1 MKHFATGLLLIASLT
16 LSACAGGGREEER
29 SPLLSAGSTLFS
41 ILKDRT
47 GPEAPA
53 KGRVTVTRTLL
64 DQTPGA
70 VMQVVPENTGLQDFL
85 KRVARRSDGTPGM
98 VEVWQSTDQAQ
109 IVLREGVLV
118 GTKGLGGDMR
128 SAQAQ
133 TVIAALD
140 GQGGGGERLITLARL
155 DGTAQTAPFACDVTH
170 LGPERSR
177 SWTVACPCVI
187 SVRIAFMA
195 Q

>member
-1 MKHFATGLLLIASLT
+1 M
-16 LSACAGGGREEER
+16 
-29 SPLLSAGSTLFS
+29 
-41 ILKDRT
+41 
-47 GPEAPA
+47 
-53 KGRVTVTRTLL
+53 TRTLL

-98 VEVWQSTDQAQ
+98 VEVWQSTDQVQ

-133 TVIAALD
+133 IGPRSVPANSAVRGNGPGRSSAIW
-140 GQGGGGERLITLARL
+140 RLT
-155 DGTAQTAPFACDVTH
+155 F
-170 LGPERSR
+170 
-177 SWTVACPCVI
+177 
-187 SVRIAFMA
+187 
-195 Q
+195 